1 MAAGIFA
8 DGCGRSDEKTVG
20 VKNRK
25 RLSGALAFW
34 KKAGRSSGRRRNLS
48 IERYKA
54 GGKWNKNEYL

>member
-34 KKAGRSSGRRRNLS
+34 KFDELPPHTRDFSRELGDFTCTIKVRMV
-48 IERYKA
+48 
-54 GGKWNKNEYL
+54 